1 MHTARTLVLLIG
13 SSVLAACGASS
24 PPAETVTETE
34 TAAVAVTETET
45 DDTAARPPTL
55 ALHEWGLVDV
65 DLATGLAELSAG
77 PGQPARPVVA
87 RKPVIYAHLG
97 EAEHAALDLRVRVPG
112 GSILEHWPLGAL
124 GADSI
129 AWHAQVLRGPC
140 GPGQPA
146 RPQPPCA
153 TADGYCETH
162 ELHRYA
168 TADSDCIT
176 TGAGPA
182 ALLFYRAQ
190 VPASALPLAFVRAAD
205 LRVRVTGP
213 ARPVL
218 RISTALTGPWP
229 AGQRVIARGEDELP
243 VGTEAVDA
251 TAERAA
257 MEGAL
262 RGQGLTPDE
271 ARVFLDAWSAELFG
285 AGAPAARDAQR
296 ASRRWQQQASQDVI
310 LYWLTP
316 AEIERI
322 APLEAS
328 IPVTTRRA
336 WLVRVTLPAVATAGP
351 AAP

>member
-1 MHTARTLVLLIG
+1 MHTARTLTLLIG

-24 PPAETVTETE
+24 PPAVTETE
-34 TAAVAVTETET
+34 TVTVTA
-45 DDTAARPPTL
+45 DTAARPPAL

-87 RKPVIYAHLG
+87 RKPVIYAHLV
-97 EAEHAALDLRVRVPG
+97 ERDQASLDLRVRVPG
-112 GSILEHWPLGAL
+112 GSILEHWPVGTLGP
-124 GADSI
+124 DSI
-129 AWHAQVLRGPC
+129 AWHAQVSRGACP
-140 GPGQPA
+140 PA
-146 RPQPPCA
+146 ETAQPQPPCA
-153 TADGYCETH
+153 SADGYCETH
-162 ELHRYA
+162 ELPRYV
-168 TADSDCIT
+168 TGDADCFG

-190 VPASALPLAFVRAAD
+190 VPAGALPLGFVRAAD

-213 ARPVL
+213 TRPLL

-229 AGQRVIARGEDELP
+229 AGHRVIARGEDDLA
-243 VGTEAVDA
+243 VGTEAVDPA
-251 TAERAA
+251 AERTA

-271 ARVFLDAWSAELFG
+271 ARVFLDAWSVELFG
-285 AGAPAARDAQR
+285 AVAPAARDAQR